1 MNTQFRPRK
10 KLGQHF
16 LRHEDDARRI
26 VESIAIQP
34 GDRVIEIGPGEGVL
48 TQFLM
53 ASDAVEL
60 TCVEVD
66 DRLIPWLEARYGTNP
81 RMRLVHADFLK
92 WPIPA
97 PAMEASKYRVAG
109 NLPYYITSP
118 ILFRLLDERDKIQ
131 DATVM
136 IQKEVAE
143 RLISG
148 PGCKAYGIP
157 SVFFQLYSRVK
168 LLFTVPREAF
178 VPVPEVDSAVIS
190 IRFLDE
196 PLVPVQDEDFLKKVV
211 KTVFGQ
217 RRKMLRNTLKSF
229 IADPSQLEKIDIDI
243 QQRPEELSP
252 EAFVTLSEKLLENLT
267 GCI

>member
-1 MNTQFRPRK
+1 MNTQFRPKK

-48 TQFLM
+48 TGFLM
-53 ASDAVEL
+53 ASDAAEL

-66 DRLIPWLEARYGTNP
+66 DRLIPWLEARYGTDS

-97 PAMEASKYRVAG
+97 PEAGSTKYRVAG

-118 ILFRLLDERDKIQ
+118 ILFRLLDERSKIR

-143 RLISG
+143 RLVSG
-148 PGCKAYGIP
+148 PGSKAYGIP
-157 SVFFQLYSRVK
+157 SVFFQLYGKVK

-178 VPVPEVDSAVIS
+178 MPVPEVDSAVIS
-190 IRFLDE
+190 IQFLDE
-196 PLVPVQDEDFLKKVV
+196 PIVPIPDEDFLKKMV

-229 IADPSQLEKIDIDI
+229 VTDPAWLEKLDVDI
-243 QQRPEELSP
+243 QRRPEELSP
-252 EAFVTLSEKLLENLT
+252 EAFVALSGKLISLS
-267 GCI
+267 G